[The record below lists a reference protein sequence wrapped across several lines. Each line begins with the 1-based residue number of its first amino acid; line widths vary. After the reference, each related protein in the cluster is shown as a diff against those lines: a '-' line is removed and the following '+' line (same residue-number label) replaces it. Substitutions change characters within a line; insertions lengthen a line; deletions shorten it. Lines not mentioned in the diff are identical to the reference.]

1 MPEEMTIKLMVAPG
15 KLHTVQVPK
24 DSTVLQVC
32 EILSQQE
39 PGVQFVQLA
48 REREVRVQNQKFSN
62 VDGFDK
68 DKGYVGSIETTPL
81 QNGQVVLIM
90 TKIKGN
96 GDSVFMVTINDEQYG
111 LDAVQPIGEALSELL
126 NVDIDV
132 IDELTVNGRDAD
144 LEDLVRANDNIRY
157 TLLDEGPDP
166 DESDSA
172 PAAATPAPR
181 ASGSPVA
188 TPRPQPADDDDDLG
202 RVVTVDGKD
211 FAGRLKAIKYVANY
225 CGQEEDP
232 EVLYNVNGKHRK
244 GKVKAIC
251 AILELP

>member
-1 MPEEMTIKLMVAPG
+1 MPEEMTVKLMVAPG

-32 EILSQQE
+32 GILAQNE
-39 PGVQFVQLA
+39 PDVQFVQLA
-48 REREVRVQNQKFSN
+48 RDREVRVQNQKFSN

-96 GDSVFMVTINDEQYG
+96 GDGVFLVTINDEQYG
-111 LDAVQPIGEALSELL
+111 LDAVQSIGETLSELL
-126 NVDIDV
+126 NVDTNV
-132 IDELTVNGRDAD
+132 VDELTVNGRDAD
-144 LEDLVRANDNIRY
+144 LDDLVGANDNIRF
-157 TLLDEGPDP
+157 TLLDDDA
-166 DESDSA
+166 DETETA
-172 PAAATPAPR
+172 PAAAAPAPR

-202 RVVTVDGKD
+202 RVVTIDGKD

-225 CGQEEDP
+225 CGQEEDT

-251 AILELP
+251 AILDLP